1 MCYNIQTVVCYN
13 KQTVVCYNKQRVC
26 VTTNRRLCVD
36 VRTVPPLCH
45 FSVNGGLQADY
56 GPRLWPLADG
66 WRAGPVSVFTLS
78 PLIFPQSSSSLS
90 RWACQSSRPLGHCP
104 GQVWA
109 QSAIAPGQVWA
120 QSATALDRCG
130 PKRPQTLDRCGPS
143 RPLPWTGVG
152 PNGHNPWTGVGPVG
166 HNPGQV
172 WAQSI
177 IALDKCR
184 PRTDITYAG
193 LFKN

>member
-109 QSAIAPGQVWA
+109 QSAIALDRCGPSRPLPWTGVGPNGHNPGQVWA

-130 PKRPQTLDRCGPS
+130 PKRPQ
-143 RPLPWTGVG
+143 
-152 PNGHNPWTGVGPVG
+152 PWTGVGPVG

>member
-1 MCYNIQTVVCYN
+1 MLQRIDGCVIQTVVCYN
-13 KQTVVCYNKQRVC
+13 IQTVVCYNKQRVC

-109 QSAIAPGQVWA
+109 QSA
-120 QSATALDRCG
+120 TALDRCG
-130 PKRPQTLDRCGPS
+130 PKRPQ
-143 RPLPWTGVG
+143 
-152 PNGHNPWTGVGPVG
+152 PWTGVGPVG